1 MYVFP
6 QSVLVAAAFYIQRAG
21 SGPILGSAA
30 FRIACMLAVSVPC
43 TFALYELARRIPP
56 LKKIFAIG

>member
-1 MYVFP
+1 VYVFH
-6 QSVLVAAAFYIQRAG
+6 QSVLVAAAFYSPSAG
-21 SGPILGSAA
+21 SGPILGSAP

-56 LKKIFAIG
+56 LKKILAIG